1 MKGLTFCRNEFYD
14 NSECVRRLPYEG
26 QSWWVLQTNHVLRHK
41 QFLLGNNID
50 ISTFR
55 YVKATDLKFNK
66 IYALNHNDVNSYVV
80 GNTNKVPELLEFNQ
94 NEHVFKFKEMDI
106 VRLGYYGKSMAKKLH
121 GYIYVPDENIYEILI
136 R

>member
-1 MKGLTFCRNEFYD
+1 MKGLTFFRNECYD
-14 NSECVRRLPYEG
+14 NSGCVKKLPHEG

-55 YVKATDLKFNK
+55 YVKATDLKFNE
-66 IYALNHNDVNSYVV
+66 IYALNFYDANSYVI
-80 GNTNKVPELLEFNQ
+80 GSSNKVPELLEFNQ
-94 NEHVFKFKEMDI
+94 NKHVITFTEMDI
-106 VRLGYYGKSMAKKLH
+106 VKLGYYGKTMAKKLH
-121 GYIYVPDENIYEILI
+121 GYIYVPDNMDYQILI